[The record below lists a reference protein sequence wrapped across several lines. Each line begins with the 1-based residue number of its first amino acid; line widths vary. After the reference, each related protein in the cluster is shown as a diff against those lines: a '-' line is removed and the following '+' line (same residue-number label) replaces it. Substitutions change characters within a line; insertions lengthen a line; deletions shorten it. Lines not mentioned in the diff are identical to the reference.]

1 MFSTPVLV
9 VAFTSL
15 QLFVGL
21 QNLFVTL
28 AQLLV
33 SCCVTYL
40 AKMADKASVSTG
52 EEMVRRGKEVVE
64 LHKAFNS
71 GFGPFFLIL
80 FSQAQGI
87 CVLYAFISLTSLFAA
102 NSDGLTPCLVLG
114 YFGLAL
120 GQAVNVLSHAIF
132 ISFFSSTIPIT

>member
-33 SCCVTYL
+33 SCCVTHL
-40 AKMADKASVSTG
+40 AKMADKAL
-52 EEMVRRGKEVVE
+52 RDQPE
-64 LHKAFNS
+64 LLRQGGSSKANP
-71 GFGPFFLIL
+71 GP
-80 FSQAQGI
+80 AG
-87 CVLYAFISLTSLFAA
+87 
-102 NSDGLTPCLVLG
+102 GG
-114 YFGLAL
+114 
-120 GQAVNVLSHAIF
+120 
-132 ISFFSSTIPIT
+132 